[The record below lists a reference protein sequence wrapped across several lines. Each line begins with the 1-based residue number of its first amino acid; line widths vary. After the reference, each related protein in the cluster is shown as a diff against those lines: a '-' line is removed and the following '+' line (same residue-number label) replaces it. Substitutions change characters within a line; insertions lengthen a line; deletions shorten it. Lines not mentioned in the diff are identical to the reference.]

1 MLETLVAKEPG
12 APCGPEVWSCGVV
25 ARVDVKNDERSATL
39 YAVKVDI
46 LISSERSNLTV
57 KAY

>member
-1 MLETLVAKEPG
+1 MRRAD
-12 APCGPEVWSCGVV
+12 AGPEVWSCGVV

>member
-12 APCGPEVWSCGVV
+12 APCGPDRVWSCGVV

-39 YAVKVDI
+39 YAVSRHSDF
-46 LISSERSNLTV
+46 L
-57 KAY
+57 